1 MKRLQAQ
8 CVLGVIAVMSMMTSA
23 AADGGLR
30 SMTLD
35 DVQALRN
42 VSDVEVSPD
51 GKWIA
56 YVVRHI
62 DKEKDRG
69 GSQIFMIS
77 RDGQSTVQ
85 LTDPQYSAT
94 SPRWSFDGRHLA
106 FLSARGEVGEAEGG
120 KPAGGKT
127 QVWTLDLRG
136 GEAQQHTNVPQ
147 GVTEFRWSPTDE
159 AMVLLIKD
167 RSESEL
173 AAAEARKKGE
183 SAKPRPWTIDRLLFK
198 KDNVGYLDHTRTHLY
213 LLPKHGAEPVQLTF
227 GNFDDSQ
234 PAWSPDGKS
243 IAFVS
248 NRTEEPDRN
257 QNSDIWVVLAQA
269 TTAAASPR
277 QVTTSPSQDRSPA
290 WSHDSR
296 SIAYVATHESL
307 GTQYGNE
314 ELMVVAV
321 SGGEPRSLTHE
332 LDRSI
337 ASWIPPVFSNDD
349 KAIYVQLEDSG
360 EVHLARVE
368 LRTRKLTRPFQERA
382 RLIEFDLDHSGQI
395 FAIVSTPTI
404 PSEIFHLTG
413 DRRQLTNVNTDLLK
427 QIRLGD
433 VETVTFDSR
442 DGTTVEQFI
451 YTPPGYEKKSR
462 YPTIVQLHG
471 GPVMQ
476 NDYGFNANAQFLAAN
491 GYVVL
496 LPNFRGSSGYGAEFS
511 QGANG
516 AWGKKDVEDVLAGV
530 RHAVEA
536 GIADEDRLG
545 VGGWSYGGILGV
557 QVITKT
563 NMFKAAMVGAGEAL
577 YTPNYGA
584 DMWQLLWEAEFGL
597 PWERRDLW
605 EGLSPYYDLP
615 KVTTPTLFVGGKEDL
630 NVPIANAEGMYQ
642 VLRRVGVPT
651 QLVIYP
657 GEFHAIQRPSFQ
669 RDLVTRTLDWYNT
682 YVKSGAKGSKGISK

>member
-1 MKRLQAQ
+1 MA
-8 CVLGVIAVMSMMTSA
+8 VISSA

-35 DVQALRN
+35 DVQALRH
-42 VSDVEVSPD
+42 VSDVRVSPD

-56 YVVRHI
+56 YVVRSV

-69 GSQIFMIS
+69 TSQVFMIS
-77 RDGQSTVQ
+77 RDGRSTVE
-85 LTDPQYSAT
+85 LTNPQYPAT
-94 SPRWSFDGRHLA
+94 SPRWSFDGSRLA
-106 FLSARGEVGEAEGG
+106 FLSARGEGE
-120 KPAGGKT
+120 KT

-136 GEAQQHTNVPQ
+136 GEAQQHTHVPQ
-147 GVTEFRWSPTDE
+147 GVSEFRWSPTDE

-167 RSESEL
+167 QSESEL

-213 LLPKHGAEPVQLTF
+213 LLPKRGAEPMQLTF

-248 NRTEEPDRN
+248 NRSEEPDRN
-257 QNSDIWVVLAQA
+257 LNSDIWVISAEA
-269 TTAAASPR
+269 STAAATPR
-277 QVTTSPSQDRSPA
+277 RVATSPSQDRSPA

-296 SIAYVATHESL
+296 SIAYVATHEAL

-314 ELMVVAV
+314 ELMLVPV

-349 KAIYVQLEDSG
+349 KAIYVQVEDSG

-382 RLIEFDLDHSGQI
+382 RLIEFDLDPNGQI

-433 VETVTFDSR
+433 VEAVTFDSR
-442 DGTTVEQFI
+442 DGRPVEQFI

-476 NDYGFNANAQFLAAN
+476 NDYGFNASAQFLAAS
-491 GYVVL
+491 GFVVL
-496 LPNFRGSSGYGAEFS
+496 LPNFRGSSGYGEEFS
-511 QGANG
+511 KGANG

-530 RHAVEA
+530 RHAIEA
-536 GIADEDRLG
+536 GIADEERLG

-557 QVITKT
+557 QVITRTKI
-563 NMFKAAMVGAGEAL
+563 FKAAMVGAGEAL

-669 RDLVTRTLDWYNT
+669 RDLVTRTLDWYNK
-682 YVKSGAKGSKGISK
+682 YVKSGAKGSEGISK

>member
-69 GSQIFMIS
+69 ASQIFMIS

-106 FLSARGEVGEAEGG
+106 FLSARGEVGKAEGG
-120 KPAGGKT
+120 KAEGGKT

-147 GVTEFRWSPTDE
+147 GVMEFRWSPTDE

-213 LLPKHGAEPVQLTF
+213 VLPKRGAEPVQLTF

-368 LRTRKLTRPFQERA
+368 LRTRKLTRPFRERA
-382 RLIEFDLDHSGQI
+382 RLNEFDLDRSGQI
-395 FAIVSTPTI
+395 FRHRIHTHDPLRDF
-404 PSEIFHLTG
+404 PSDG
-413 DRRQLTNVNTDLLK
+413 RSSAVNQRQ
-427 QIRLGD
+427 
-433 VETVTFDSR
+433 
-442 DGTTVEQFI
+442 
-451 YTPPGYEKKSR
+451 
-462 YPTIVQLHG
+462 HG
-471 GPVMQ
+471 S
-476 NDYGFNANAQFLAAN
+476 A
-491 GYVVL
+491 
-496 LPNFRGSSGYGAEFS
+496 
-511 QGANG
+511 
-516 AWGKKDVEDVLAGV
+516 
-530 RHAVEA
+530 
-536 GIADEDRLG
+536 
-545 VGGWSYGGILGV
+545 
-557 QVITKT
+557 
-563 NMFKAAMVGAGEAL
+563 
-577 YTPNYGA
+577 
-584 DMWQLLWEAEFGL
+584 
-597 PWERRDLW
+597 
-605 EGLSPYYDLP
+605 
-615 KVTTPTLFVGGKEDL
+615 
-630 NVPIANAEGMYQ
+630 
-642 VLRRVGVPT
+642 
-651 QLVIYP
+651 
-657 GEFHAIQRPSFQ
+657 
-669 RDLVTRTLDWYNT
+669 
-682 YVKSGAKGSKGISK
+682 